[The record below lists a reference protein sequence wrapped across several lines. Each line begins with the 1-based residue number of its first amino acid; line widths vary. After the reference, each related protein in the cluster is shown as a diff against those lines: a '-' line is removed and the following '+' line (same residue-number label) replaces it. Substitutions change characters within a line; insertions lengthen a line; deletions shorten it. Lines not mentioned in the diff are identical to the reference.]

1 MDTLVKLIS
10 IGKIA
15 QKALDYATNNV
26 MTRSDTDQ
34 KEGEG

>member
-1 MDTLVKLIS
+1 MYSLGKAIS

-26 MTRSDTDQ
+26 MIRSVSDQ
-34 KEGEG
+34 KRR